1 MVWGS
6 RRIEPNRVTPQGFEE
21 QGVPDAAKGDH
32 IDGAAEDL
40 REVVA
45 KAHVGAEEVGRVVGE
60 VDKHIDVAAA
70 WVEVIARSRTH
81 ELKERHA
88 APRAGGSDAVEV
100 VGNET
105 DHAKIIPWGATD
117 RYFNSRCV
125 AHASSCL
132 ALHGSWRAPC
142 SSLLG
147 KGNPVRDLPPVHR
160 RSPGV
165 PQFFPEAGRF
175 QRKTLLR

>member
-6 RRIEPNRVTPQGFEE
+6 RRIEPNRVAPQGFEE

-32 IDGAAEDL
+32 IDGAAKDL

-45 KAHVGAEEVGRVVGE
+45 KTHVGAEEIGRVVGE

-88 APRAGGSDAVEV
+88 APRAGGSDAVEI

-105 DHAKIIPWGATD
+105 DHAESLPRKSANRNGQSRD
-117 RYFNSRCV
+117 RR
-125 AHASSCL
+125 
-132 ALHGSWRAPC
+132 GDG
-142 SSLLG
+142 G
-147 KGNPVRDLPPVHR
+147 KRW
-160 RSPGV
+160 
-165 PQFFPEAGRF
+165 
-175 QRKTLLR
+175 

>member
-21 QGVPDAAKGDH
+21 QGVSNATKGDH

-45 KAHVGAEEVGRVVGE
+45 KSHIGAEEVRRVVGE

-81 ELKERHA
+81 ELEKRHA

-100 VGNET
+100 VGDEA
-105 DHAKIIPWGATD
+105 DHAESLPRK
-117 RYFNSRCV
+117 S
-125 AHASSCL
+125 AH
-132 ALHGSWRAPC
+132 
-142 SSLLG
+142 
-147 KGNPVRDLPPVHR
+147 
-160 RSPGV
+160 
-165 PQFFPEAGRF
+165 
-175 QRKTLLR
+175 